1 MPIVKRHRT
10 VVDET
15 PLAIRIGERIRVAR
29 HNAGLTQMQLAE
41 GRYTK
46 AYMSALEKGHA
57 KPSVAALNFIAER
70 LHMPAAYFLA
80 GEDARWSRLEA
91 DLLAA
96 SGKWQDANDAYE
108 SLISTTTERVALA
121 ELLRGKAEALCRLGR
136 GLEAIKPATEAVEIF
151 QLTKHDHDSML
162 AGYWLAYAQY
172 LSENMAEAR
181 SILRSLLDRVRAGM
195 QIDPDLEMR
204 LLTAASY
211 VEAWEGKH
219 QAAVAYLEEARALTT
234 DMDGRRRAAFLSAL
248 ATAYFSSGD
257 VEAAVKAGN
266 QSLALFHAFDADHEA
281 ALVANNLA
289 NAYLAIGNLT
299 RASEL
304 VAEARRDQEGNRGGT
319 ELASVLDTEA
329 RIELARGDTQ
339 SALDLAGQA
348 VESAEATDNHKA
360 LTDALVTM
368 ARASAQA
375 GDAAEAAQLYD
386 RAVAL
391 LREHG
396 PQNSLAEVLG
406 ELAELAASDGD
417 HERAYNLTRE
427 ALGKPVT
434 AGS

>member
-1 MPIVKRHRT
+1 M
-10 VVDET
+10 
-15 PLAIRIGERIRVAR
+15 G
-29 HNAGLTQMQLAE
+29 
-41 GRYTK
+41 
-46 AYMSALEKGHA
+46 
-57 KPSVAALNFIAER
+57 
-70 LHMPAAYFLA
+70 
-80 GEDARWSRLEA
+80 
-91 DLLAA
+91 
-96 SGKWQDANDAYE
+96 
-108 SLISTTTERVALA
+108 SLIATTTERISLA
-121 ELLRGKAEALCRLGR
+121 ELLRGKAEALCRLGH
-136 GLEAIKPATEAVEIF
+136 GLEAIKPATRLSRSSSRPSTITTRCWPVTGAA
-151 QLTKHDHDSML
+151 TPNP
-162 AGYWLAYAQY
+162 
-172 LSENMAEAR
+172 SENMAEAR
-181 SILRSLLDRVRAGM
+181 SILRSLLDRVRAGL

-266 QSLALFHAFDADHEA
+266 QSLALFHAFAADHEA

-304 VAEARRDQEGNRGGT
+304 VAEARRDQEGTRGGT

-339 SALDLAGQA
+339 SAMDLAGQA

-375 GDAAEAAQLYD
+375 GDPTEAAQLYD

-396 PQNSLAEVLG
+396 PQTSLAEVLG
-406 ELAELAASDGD
+406 ELAELVASGGD
-417 HERAYNLTRE
+417 HEKAYNLTRE

-434 AGS
+434 VGK